1 VCIVRQT
8 LAVLEKEL
16 RSELRR
22 RTGLAVALLSVGSAG
37 SIVALSTGGLTL
49 GAEITAALLWLVYVF
64 AIFPVLGRSFLSE
77 EERQTRLL
85 LWTLAPPSAIYWG
98 KLLTAF
104 LTSALNNALATLVL
118 GLFGI
123 GLPARGVTVV
133 LLLLAAAGL
142 SAVATLLSA
151 LVAAVQHRGLLLP
164 ILGFPLLIPVLL
176 PGIAA
181 TQLLLAGAAERELF
195 PSFALMTAYA
205 GIVSILGWWLFEWV
219 WQE

>member
-1 VCIVRQT
+1 MCIVRQT

-22 RTGLAVALLSVGSAG
+22 RTGIAVVLLSVGSAG
-37 SIVALSTGGLTL
+37 SIVALSAGGLAL
-49 GAEITAALLWLVYVF
+49 GAELTAALLWLVYLF

-98 KLLTAF
+98 KLMTAF

-123 GLPARGVTVV
+123 GLPVRGATGA
-133 LLLLAAAGL
+133 LLFLAAAGL

-181 TQLLLAGAAERELF
+181 TQLLLLGAAERELL
-195 PSFALMTAYA
+195 PLFALMTAYA
-205 GIVSILGWWLFEWV
+205 GILSILGWWLFEWV

>member
-22 RTGLAVALLSVGSAG
+22 RTGIAVVLLSVGSAG
-37 SIVALSTGGLTL
+37 SIVALSTGGLPL
-49 GAEITAALLWLVYVF
+49 SAELTAALLWLVYLF

-104 LTSALNNALATLVL
+104 LTSALNNVLATLLL

-123 GLPARGVTVV
+123 GLPAREAAVA

-181 TQLLLAGAAERELF
+181 TQLLLVGAAEDGLF
-195 PSFALMTAYA
+195 PSLALMTAYA